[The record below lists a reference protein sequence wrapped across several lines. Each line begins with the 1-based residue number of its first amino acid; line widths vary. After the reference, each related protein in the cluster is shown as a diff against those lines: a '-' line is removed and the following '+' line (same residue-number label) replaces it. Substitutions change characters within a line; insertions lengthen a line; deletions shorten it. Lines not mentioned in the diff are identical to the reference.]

1 MSLYNAEQL
10 TKAVLESLGILVGGR
25 RKVIKFRSA

>member
-10 TKAVLESLGILVGGR
+10 TKAVLESLGILVGGGGE
-25 RKVIKFRSA
+25 KKSD